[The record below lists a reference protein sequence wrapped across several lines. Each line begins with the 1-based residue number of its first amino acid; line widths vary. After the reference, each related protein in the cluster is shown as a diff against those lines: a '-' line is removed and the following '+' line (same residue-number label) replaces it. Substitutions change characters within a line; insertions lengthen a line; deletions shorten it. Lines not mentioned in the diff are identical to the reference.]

1 MRLPRGSSMAEEVA
15 AEVPSSAAYVSGF
28 TGTITELPPQSLT
41 ALELSPWMQL
51 AARAV
56 DRLDL
61 ERLVQQATRL

>member
-1 MRLPRGSSMAEEVA
+1 MPRGSSMAEEVA
-15 AEVPSSAAYVSGF
+15 MLVSESVRHVSES
-28 TGTITELPPQSLT
+28 TGTITELPSQSLT

-61 ERLVQQATRL
+61 ERLVQQAARL

>member
-1 MRLPRGSSMAEEVA
+1 MPRGSSMAEEVA

-41 ALELSPWMQL
+41 ALGLSPWMQL

-61 ERLVQQATRL
+61 ERLVQHDPRL